1 MTRRMSPQMQQNIN
15 YSNDETKLGSIDELS
30 HINGIEP
37 NSNITVSI
45 TEIEPV
51 KKPKAFFPQ
60 DLLQLT
66 IPKPAPKPVVQRPVV
81 QRPVV
86 QRPVVQRPAIQR
98 PAIQIPVAP
107 PHQSTPQ
114 QNSRFAWRMNFR

>member
-1 MTRRMSPQMQQNIN
+1 MSPQMQQNIN

-66 IPKPAPKPVVQRPVV
+66 IPKPAPKPVVQRP
-81 QRPVV
+81 
-86 QRPVVQRPAIQR
+86 AIQR
-98 PAIQIPVAP
+98 PVAP